1 MRVESVLSFVVF
13 VVKMF
18 RTLCPPPPLC
28 TLALALSVFLSVP
41 VGTRSSSPL
50 IDVAFITS

>member
-18 RTLCPPPPLC
+18 RTWCPPPPPPW
-28 TLALALSVFLSVP
+28 ALLVFLSVP
-41 VGTRSSSPL
+41 VGTRSPL
-50 IDVAFITS
+50 IDVAFIPS